1 LVTWRQRARLAV
13 GEGNLVAGD
22 AGNSGPAAGETADR
36 HRSVAAVLHQAAT
49 SDIFLQ
55 AAAGGG

>member
-1 LVTWRQRARLAV
+1 V

-22 AGNSGPAAGETADR
+22 AGNSGPAVGETADR
-36 HRSVAAVLHQAAT
+36 HRLVAAVLHQAAT